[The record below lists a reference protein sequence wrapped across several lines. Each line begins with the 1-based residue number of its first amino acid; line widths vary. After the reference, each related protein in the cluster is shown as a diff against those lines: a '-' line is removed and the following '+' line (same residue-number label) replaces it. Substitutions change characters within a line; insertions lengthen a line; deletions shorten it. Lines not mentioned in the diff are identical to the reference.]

1 LKTGFIDE
9 VLRCSR
15 VLARHFSKLPGRGDV
30 ILTLKSDPIPFASC
44 LPESTAGRAAT
55 VKKEATDAGF
65 DEARIASAS
74 APDVLGHFRRW
85 IELGRAGV
93 MDYLATQVERRSDMK
108 TAFPWSRS
116 VIVTALQY
124 DTPHPYSTEASQ
136 SDAWIAR
143 YAWGDDY
150 HAVVR
155 ARLEALRSS
164 LGKLFGTFESRAY
177 VDTGPVAEKAYA
189 VAAGLGSYGKNT
201 CVLNQRLGSW
211 FFIGVLITDL
221 DLEPDHPTPD
231 ICGSCRACID
241 ACPTQ
246 AFPEPYVLDARRC
259 ISYLTIEVKG
269 SIDPALRASMGRH
282 VFGCDICQDV
292 CPWNRKRRAFG
303 EDAFEPRPQLL
314 GPSFEDLASLS
325 PEDFQRR
332 FAKNPVKRSKRL
344 GLLRNVAVAIGNG
357 GSKEHLPLLDRLL
370 EDEDPIVREHA
381 AWGRERL
388 LTRLAGDDS
397 RQPGQV

>member
-1 LKTGFIDE
+1 MRSFGVPGAAL
-9 VLRCSR
+9 
-15 VLARHFSKLPGRGDV
+15 HFSKLPGRGDV
-30 ILTLKSDPIPFASC
+30 ILTLKSELSPPAGPRHETAASQ
-44 LPESTAGRAAT
+44 TAA
-55 VKKEATDAGF
+55 VKRHASDAGF
-65 DEARIASAS
+65 DEARIASAA
-74 APDVLGHFRRW
+74 APEVLGHFRRW
-85 IELGRAGV
+85 IELGHAGV
-93 MDYLATQVERRSDMK
+93 MDYLATQVERRSDLK

-136 SDAWIAR
+136 TSAWIAR

-150 HAVVR
+150 HDVVR

-164 LGKLFGTFESRAY
+164 LRDRFGSFESRAY

-221 DLEPDHPTPD
+221 DLEPDQPTPD

-269 SIDPALRASMGRH
+269 SIDPSLRGPMGRH

-303 EDAFEPRPQLL
+303 DAAFEPRPQLL
-314 GPSFEDLASLS
+314 APEFEDLASLS
-325 PEDFQRR
+325 IEDFQRQ
-332 FAKNPVKRSKRL
+332 FAKNPLKRSKRL
-344 GLLRNVAVAIGNG
+344 GLLRNVAVAIGNA
-357 GSKEHLPLLDRLL
+357 GSREHLVLLDRLL
-370 EDEDPIVREHA
+370 EDHDPVVREHA
-381 AWGRERL
+381 LWGRERL
-388 LTRLAGDDS
+388 RARLAGDDS

>member
-1 LKTGFIDE
+1 MRSFGVPGAAL
-9 VLRCSR
+9 
-15 VLARHFSKLPGRGDV
+15 HFSKLPGRGDV
-30 ILTLKSDPIPFASC
+30 ILTLKSDPSPPEGARYETAASQ
-44 LPESTAGRAAT
+44 TAA
-55 VKKEATDAGF
+55 VKRHASDAGF
-65 DEARIASAS
+65 DEARIASPA
-74 APDVLGHFRRW
+74 APEVLGHFRRW
-85 IELGRAGV
+85 IALGRAGV

-124 DTPHPYSTEASQ
+124 DTPHPYSTEAPQTS
-136 SDAWIAR
+136 AWIAR

-150 HAVVR
+150 HDVVR

-164 LGKLFGTFESRAY
+164 LRDHFGAFESRAY

-221 DLEPDHPTPD
+221 ELEPDHPTPD
-231 ICGSCRACID
+231 VCGSCRACID

-269 SIDPALRASMGRH
+269 SIDPSLRGSMGRH

-292 CPWNRKRRAFG
+292 CPWNRKRRVFG
-303 EDAFEPRPQLL
+303 EPVFEPRPQSL
-314 GPSFEDLASLS
+314 GPKFEDLASLS
-325 PEDFQRR
+325 PEDFQKR
-332 FAKNPVKRSKRL
+332 FAKNPLKRSKRL
-344 GLLRNVAVAIGNG
+344 GLLRNVAVAIGNA
-357 GSKEHLPLLDRLL
+357 GSREHLVLLERLL
-370 EDEDPIVREHA
+370 EDDDPVVREHA
-381 AWGRERL
+381 LWGRERL
-388 LTRLAGDDS
+388 LGRLAGDDC